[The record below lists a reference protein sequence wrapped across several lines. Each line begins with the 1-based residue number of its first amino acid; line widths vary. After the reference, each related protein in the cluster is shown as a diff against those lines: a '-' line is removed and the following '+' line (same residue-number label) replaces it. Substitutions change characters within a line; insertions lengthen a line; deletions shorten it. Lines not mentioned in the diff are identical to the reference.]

1 MGMGM
6 VRFGVIHMLPIQSH
20 YLRFMI
26 VATCEKYFEALNI
39 IVLRHYEELE
49 RVSNLGKIRPAP
61 PKTTPKKARKACWLL
76 QTGFGRHEGQKF
88 Y

>member
-1 MGMGM
+1 MNSMGMGM

-39 IVLRHYEELE
+39 IVLRRYEELA
-49 RVSNLGKIRPAP
+49 RVLNKFGEDLACP
-61 PKTTPKKARKACWLL
+61 PQNDPQKSPQGMLAAADLL
-76 QTGFGRHEGQKF
+76 WSA
-88 Y
+88 